1 MAERCGGQMRAKMA
15 VREARVTG
23 MLVWPR
29 KGYMAMDEHCSLYAH
44 IKAAVLGGLLD
55 HTVHI
60 CCR

>member
-15 VREARVTG
+15 AREACVAG

-29 KGYMAMDEHCSLYAH
+29 KGYMAMMERYSLYAH
-44 IKAAVLGGLLD
+44 IKAAVVGGLLD
-55 HTVHI
+55 HTVHL